1 MTFDTES
8 PPSVLSIFEP
18 RSLMKHAALSQIEA
32 YWEGLRK
39 GRNVPLRSEI
49 DPRGIDRSLEYAFIV
64 ERIAPSVA
72 RFRLAGMHLNDL
84 MGMEVRG
91 MPVTAFFGP
100 EMRGQVTDALEHVF
114 EGPAKA
120 HMELKSQG
128 SFGRPALSGAL
139 VLLPLKSDLGDISRA
154 VGCLVSDGKPGRTP
168 RRFEIESLKIEALT
182 GDDIGFKSAPQSLR
196 DVPLSAGMAEP
207 ASSYEVSSREDTEN
221 DVAPTDQEQPVA
233 PSPSERPY
241 LRLIRSND

>member
-1 MTFDTES
+1 
-8 PPSVLSIFEP
+8 
-18 RSLMKHAALSQIEA
+18 MKHAALSQIEA
-32 YWEGLRK
+32 YWEGLRN

-49 DPRGIDRSLEYAFIV
+49 DPRGIDRALEYAFIV
-64 ERIAPSVA
+64 ERIAPAIA

-100 EMRGQVTDALEHVF
+100 DMRSQITDALEHVF

-120 HMELKSQG
+120 HLELKSKG

-139 VLLPLKSDLGDISRA
+139 VFLPLKSDLGDISRA

-168 RRFEIESLKIEALT
+168 RRFEIESLKIETLS
-182 GDDIGFKSAPQSLR
+182 GDDSGLRTAPQTLR
-196 DVPLSAGMAEP
+196 DVPLSVGMAEP
-207 ASSYEVSSREDTEN
+207 ASSYEAPPTKDRKSVDGSRR
-221 DVAPTDQEQPVA
+221 QEQPA
-233 PSPSERPY
+233 EPSPSERPY